1 MELTLHRA
9 PGNAVRRIDAREVQ
23 IGDEVYRSSLLVS
36 SERLERNWPVTD
48 VARLDRSHAQALLSW
63 EPAVVLLGSGTAL
76 TFPPAEFS
84 AALLSA
90 GVGLETMDSAAAC
103 RTYNVLLDEGR
114 AALLGLV
121 FPD

>member
-9 PGNAVRRIDAREVQ
+9 PGNAVRRIDAGEVQ
-23 IGDEVYRSSLLVS
+23 IGEQIYRSSLLVS
-36 SERLERNWPVTD
+36 SERLDSWAVQD
-48 VARLDRSHAQALLSW
+48 VQRLDRSHAQGLLAW
-63 EPAVVLLGSGTAL
+63 EPALVLIGSGTSL
-76 TFPPAEFS
+76 QFPPAEFS

-121 FPD
+121 FAA